1 MAIKVKMA
9 GNRPRT
15 APRGP
20 LRPGSRKPAP
30 PHHLTL
36 GDPIVKILVAAFL
49 VSGILLMAVFAFFYV
64 KYEGIVD
71 RRMSGQLFNN
81 AAKIYARSQTV
92 AVGDKTSL
100 PEVISYLRRAGY
112 SEQGKETDS
121 PVGSFRVTGS
131 SLEIMPGGES
141 FHSTDSATLRFDAGK
156 VSSIALSGKGA
167 KDLNA
172 YELEPQMITSLFGSQ
187 DRSKRQLVT
196 FDEIPNNL
204 VNAVVAIED
213 RRFFQHS
220 GVNYYRLMEAA
231 ATDIMHG
238 HRGQG
243 GSTLTMQLSRGFF
256 LSPEK
261 TMKRKLTEMLIAIEL
276 EQKFSKQRIFQMYAN
291 QVPMGQR
298 GSFSINGFGEAARAY
313 FGKDMK
319 DLTLPE
325 CALLAGI
332 IQRPSYL
339 SPYRHPERAL
349 ERRNLVLDSMVETGA
364 ITREQADRAKA
375 TPLNLATPNVE
386 ASDAPYFV
394 DLVKD
399 QLSSQYSDSELNEQA
414 MRIYTTLDP
423 DLQRAAADAVEVG
436 MKLVDEQVLKQR
448 THKIKTGAATATTVD
463 SGPLPQVAVVVL
475 DPHTGE
481 VLALI
486 GGRNYGQ
493 SQLDHAVAKRPT
505 GSIFKPFVYAA
516 AINTALTGQMISV
529 GHTAADTGGNAPPS
543 VDVTRPPAIFT
554 PATLVDDEQVSIAF
568 GDQVYEPRNYHEAFH
583 GEVTARYALAMSL
596 NNATVRVAEGVG
608 FGAVASLAKAAG
620 ITSVAATPSIA
631 LGSYGAS
638 PLEMSGAY
646 TVFSNGGTRLSPMM
660 VKSIRDAHGAVL
672 NDFHDDPKNV
682 LDPRVAYVMT
692 TMMESVID
700 SGTGYPVRAR
710 GFTAPAAGKTGTSH
724 DAWFAGYTS
733 NLLCI
738 VWVGNDDYTDIKLA
752 GGTTAA
758 PIWAEFMKRAQKIPR
773 YSDMKGFSAPS
784 GVVDLQ
790 IDKVTNR
797 LATPACPQTYY
808 VAFIAGTEPKQTCED
823 SFSDRRG
830 IFGKILGLGSPQPA
844 APPPTTNGLPSTAAN
859 SPATDPQAAAPAP
872 GNPAAEPKKK
882 KGFFS
887 KVFGGKG
894 GDKPQKDPAANSSLE
909 KGNQP
914 TPK

>member
-1 MAIKVKMA
+1 MA

-20 LRPGSRKPAP
+20 SRPAPRKPAP
-30 PHHLTL
+30 SHHLNL
-36 GDPIVKILVAAFL
+36 GDPIVKTLVAAFL
-49 VSGILLMAVFAFFYV
+49 VSGILLMAVFAFVYV
-64 KYEGIVD
+64 KYEDIVD

-81 AAKIYARSQTV
+81 AAKIYARPQTLV
-92 AVGDKTSL
+92 VGDKTSQ
-100 PEVISYLRRAGY
+100 PEVISYLRRSGY
-112 SEQGKETDS
+112 SEQGKESDS
-121 PVGSFRVTGS
+121 PIGHFRAAGS
-131 SLEIMPGGES
+131 SLEIMPGEES
-141 FHSTDSATLRFDAGK
+141 FHSADSATIRFEAGK
-156 VSSIALSGKGA
+156 VSSISLSGKGGQA
-167 KDLNA
+167 LNA
-172 YELEPQMITSLFGSQ
+172 YELEPQVITSLFGSQ
-187 DRSKRQLVT
+187 DRSKRQIVT
-196 FDEIPNNL
+196 FDEIPKNL
-204 VNAVVAIED
+204 VNSVIAIED

-220 GVNYYRLMEAA
+220 GVNYYRLFEAA
-231 ATDIMHG
+231 ATDILHG

-256 LSPEK
+256 LTPEK
-261 TMKRKLTEMLIAIEL
+261 TVKRKLTEMLIAIEI
-276 EQKFSKQRIFQMYAN
+276 EQKFSKQRIFEMYAN

-298 GSFSINGFGEAARAY
+298 GSFSINGFGEASRAY

-319 DLTLPE
+319 ELSLAE

-349 ERRNLVLDSMVETGA
+349 ERRNLVLDSMVETDA
-364 ITREQADRAKA
+364 ITRDQADRAKA
-375 TPLNLATPNVE
+375 TPLNLTTPNVE

-399 QLSSQYSDSELNEQA
+399 QLSSQYNESELNEQA

-436 MKLVDEQVLKQR
+436 MKLVDEQVLKLR
-448 THKIKTGAATATTVD
+448 THKTKTGATTETTVD
-463 SGPLPQVAVVVL
+463 AGPLPQVAVVVL

-486 GGRNYGQ
+486 GGRNYGV
-493 SQLDHAVAKRPT
+493 SQLDHAIAKRPT

-516 AINTALTGQMISV
+516 AVNTALTGQKISV
-529 GHTAADTGGNAPPS
+529 GHTAPDNGGNAPPT
-543 VDVTRPPAIFT
+543 VDTSGAPGIFT
-554 PATLVDDEQVSIAF
+554 PATLVDDSQVSIAY

-596 NNATVRVAEGVG
+596 NNATLRVAQGVG
-608 FGAVASLAKAAG
+608 FGNVANLAKAAG
-620 ITSVAATPSIA
+620 ITSVSATPSIA

-646 TVFSNGGTRLSPMM
+646 TVFSNAGTRLSPMM
-660 VKSIRDAHGAVL
+660 LKSIRDAHGSVL
-672 NDFHDDPKNV
+672 TDFRNDPKAV
-682 LDPRVAYVMT
+682 LDPRVAFVMT
-692 TMMESVID
+692 TMMQSVID
-700 SGTGYPVRAR
+700 NGTGSTVRAR

-773 YSDMKGFSAPS
+773 YADMKGFSAPS

-808 VAFIAGTEPKQTCED
+808 VAFIAGTEPKTTCEQ
-823 SFSDRRG
+823 SFDDHRG
-830 IFGKILGLGSPQPA
+830 VFSRILGLGSPEP
-844 APPPTTNGLPSTAAN
+844 APPPTTNGPLPNPANPTAKPADTAAQT
-859 SPATDPQAAAPAP
+859 AGQPAP
-872 GNPAAEPKKK
+872 EQQKK

-887 KVFGGKG
+887 RVFGGKG
-894 GDKPQKDPAANSSLE
+894 GDKSQDKGQKDPAPNSSPDN
-909 KGNQP
+909 GNQP
-914 TPK
+914 PPK